1 MFRHRIVHSASED
14 RLQQLIEARL
24 RPDVDRASI
33 DARIWDLFGEE
44 WCIMVTDL
52 AGFSRGVA
60 EFGIIHFLQTIF
72 ESERILVPLIEAHDG
87 ILLKV
92 EGDSFMV
99 IFRNVQK
106 ALHAAIEMQLTARRY
121 NEGRAPEDHVLLGV
135 GLGFGR
141 VLRIGDAE
149 VFGQE
154 VNSASIL
161 GESMAKAYEILVTHA
176 VREAAG
182 DAFAF
187 EQLADPPPGTAGVY
201 RLKSEAG
208 PMGSAL

>member
-1 MFRHRIVHSASED
+1 MFRHRIVHGASED

-24 RPDVDRASI
+24 QPDADRQAI

-44 WCIMVTDL
+44 WCIMATDL

-72 ESERILVPLIEAHDG
+72 ESERILVPVIESHDG

-92 EGDSFMV
+92 EGDSLMV

-106 ALHAAIEMQLTARRY
+106 ALSASIEMQQMTRRY

-161 GESMAKAYEILVTHA
+161 GETMAKAYDILVTGA
-176 VREAAG
+176 VRTAAG
-182 DAFAF
+182 DAFTFDA
-187 EQLADPPPGTAGVY
+187 LADAPPGADGAY
-201 RLKSEAG
+201 RLRY
-208 PMGSAL
+208 